1 MFFLIMKIQM
11 AAKEL
16 PFEKKQ
22 FFFFFFF
29 EKIFLKAIK
38 SDIKKN
44 NITKKI

>member
-22 FFFFFFF
+22 FFFFFLRKDF
-29 EKIFLKAIK
+29 EKQSKV
-38 SDIKKN
+38 
-44 NITKKI
+44 T